1 MGVVKLIIKLKSLL
15 SIALVF
21 VPLVG
26 AACVAC
32 FFEGFS
38 YILLKPISLIKHRQV
53 CTFFSHCFFLISVV
67 LLEVWA
73 GISFKSYGDRLDPK
87 KSYLIVINHRSDVDW
102 LLGLAYVAHF
112 GFPYPGNVK
121 SVVKASL
128 GKVPIFGSTLRL
140 AEFSFLTR
148 SWATDKEKFLKA
160 LASLRTY
167 SETGNPLW
175 FVLYPEGTRFTK
187 EKQEYSQ
194 AYATTKQLRPT
205 MHVLFPRYKAFI
217 AIVSTLRDQFDG
229 VIDAT
234 FMFEGEQPAFKA
246 ALAGTAS
253 TVVHAHMKYY
263 SMKDLPEDQKQL
275 EQWLLE
281 RWYEKDK
288 RVAAFNEEVSTLGEP
303 NEDFSGNKHP
313 SPRPFY
319 ALVAV
324 FAFSATA
331 TIYAFSKVRNGLPYL
346 FGASIG
352 AVALIGLFTALNI
365 RPSRKG
371 SGASKKS
378 R

>member
-1 MGVVKLIIKLKSLL
+1 MGVVKLIVKLKSLL

-21 VPLVG
+21 FPLVG

-32 FFEGFS
+32 FFEGLS
-38 YILLKPISLIKHRQV
+38 YFLVKPISLIKHRQI
-53 CTFFSHCFFLISVV
+53 CTFFSHCFFLMSVV

-73 GISFKSYGDRLDPK
+73 GISFKTYGDHLDPN
-87 KSYLIVINHRSDVDW
+87 KSYLTVINHRSDVDW
-102 LLGLAYVAHF
+102 LLGLAYVARF
-112 GFPYPGNVK
+112 GFPYPGNAK

-128 GKVPIFGSTLRL
+128 GKVPIFGTMLGL
-140 AEFSFLTR
+140 AEFAFLTR
-148 SWATDKEKFLKA
+148 SWATDKEKLLKA

-187 EKQEYSQ
+187 EKQEYSR
-194 AYATTKQLRPT
+194 AYAATKQLRPT
-205 MHVLFPRYKAFI
+205 THVLFPRYKAFT
-217 AIVSTLRDQFDG
+217 AIVSTLREQFDG
-229 VIDAT
+229 VVDAT
-234 FMFEGEQPAFKA
+234 FMFEGEQPTMKA
-246 ALAGTAS
+246 ALSGTAS
-253 TVVHAHMKYY
+253 TVVHAHVKYY
-263 SMKDLPEDQKQL
+263 PMKDLPEDDKQL

-288 RVAAFNEEVSTLGEP
+288 RIAAFNEDFSTLGNP
-303 NEDFSGNKHP
+303 NEEFSGNKHP

-324 FAFSATA
+324 FAFSAAA
-331 TIYAFSKVRNGLPYL
+331 TIYAFSKVRNGLLYL
-346 FGASIG
+346 FVASIG
-352 AVALIGLFTALNI
+352 AVALTGLFTVLNI

-371 SGASKKS
+371 SGTSKKS